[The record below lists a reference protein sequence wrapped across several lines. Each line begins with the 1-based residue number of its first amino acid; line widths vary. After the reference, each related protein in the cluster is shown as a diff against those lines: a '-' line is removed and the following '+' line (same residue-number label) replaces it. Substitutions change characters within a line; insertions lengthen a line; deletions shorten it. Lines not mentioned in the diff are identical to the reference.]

1 MNNRTTDF
9 LKRSP
14 DDSKL
19 KVSRSLPIRQGQP
32 EAGGRSENGHYSPF
46 SKLGQAVETLIVL
59 PWTYKLT
66 RKLIILTLID
76 NEYFLHRFYVK
87 ISVLNNSCSKSCG
100 PPNQTAVSEIGLNK
114 TSINHLYNF
123 QREITFS
130 LTKHSN
136 TTGNLICYCQ

>member
-1 MNNRTTDF
+1 MRTSLFLRDPDIDEVLTDNV
-9 LKRSP
+9 LRTWSIPHRNVKISP

-19 KVSRSLPIRQGQP
+19 KISRSLPIRQGQP

-46 SKLGQAVETLIVL
+46 PKLGQAVKTLIVL

-87 ISVLNNSCSKSCG
+87 I
-100 PPNQTAVSEIGLNK
+100 T
-114 TSINHLYNF
+114 NF
-123 QREITFS
+123 CPQ
-130 LTKHSN
+130 
-136 TTGNLICYCQ
+136 